1 MPKGNPS
8 SQTKASA
15 KYQEKIGMISKSYK
29 LKRELVERFAESC
42 EAAGVS
48 QSAQLSEMMEDFIKI
63 QKNKNQS

>member
-15 KYQEKIGMISKSYK
+15 KYQEKVGLISKTYK
-29 LKRELVERFAESC
+29 LKRETVERFAKSC

-48 QSAQLSEMMEDFIKI
+48 QSAQLSKMMEDFIKM
-63 QKNKNQS
+63 QKK

>member
-15 KYQEKIGMISKSYK
+15 KYQEKVGLISKSYK
-29 LKRELVERFAESC
+29 LKKELVEQFAISC

-48 QSAQLSEMMEDFIKI
+48 QSAQLSAMMEAFIEKSKHG
-63 QKNKNQS
+63 QF